1 MKLSV
6 FLSLCSLRV
15 SYASGLYT
23 QGVTVNIEAKNET
36 VAEILKDIEAQSG
49 YDFFYNNKLV
59 NVNRRVSVSSKKGD
73 IFDVLNQVFDGTNV
87 TYSVLDKK
95 IVLSTKEIDSR
106 VTSSSSQQ
114 SSRHTVKGKVVDANG
129 EPIIGATI
137 VEVGTTNGTVTDFD
151 GNFTLNV
158 SDTNA
163 KLDIS
168 YIGYK
173 KVVLS
178 ATSKSLSNIVLKEDT
193 EVLDEVVVVGYG
205 TQKKVNLTG
214 AVSQVTEEVFQSRPV
229 QNVSQAL
236 QGLVPGMT
244 FGLDQNGGQLNNTP
258 SISIR
263 GAGTIGKGS
272 KAAPLILI
280 DGVEGDM
287 NLLNP
292 QDIESISVL
301 KDASASSIY
310 GSRAPFGVIL
320 VTTKSGK
327 TGKTTVNYNMNVRF
341 NQPLADYHSMDSYEF
356 MHYINDGRTN
366 GGQAPYFSDEQLQNT
381 LDYKN
386 GKVGL
391 IVPLDAAGHYTFNW
405 GNDNTDW
412 YDVFF
417 KDFAIS
423 NEHSV
428 SVSGGSDKFSYYVSG
443 NLMNQNGI
451 LNYADES
458 YKRYVIN
465 GKINS
470 KINKYISL
478 SYNTKWMRSDYNAP
492 SFLGQIFFHQL
503 VRHWPNASVM
513 DPNGHYTDVSGIPQL
528 QDGGRQ
534 KQTMDQNYQSLQI
547 DITPLSGWAIHL
559 QGTYRVTTNFNHT
572 DYQAV
577 YAYTPDEEPYP
588 LELTTILPAGQTR
601 VSESANK
608 TDYYNVNVFSDY
620 SHQFGNHYLKIM
632 GGFNAEHNNYRN
644 LTGRRDGIISPDLP
658 TLNTSTSMD
667 LATGGYSHWAT
678 AGFFARVNYN
688 YKEKY
693 LLEINGR
700 YDGTS
705 RFMKDKRWNL
715 FPSFSLGWNLSHENF
730 WKPLESVV
738 NQFKVRGSWGE
749 LGNQNTTS
757 LYPFYETLPVKM
769 TDGSWL
775 LNGKKPN
782 TADIP
787 ALVSSMLTWE
797 RVRSYNVGFD
807 FGAFS
812 NRLTGSFDY
821 FVRRTVD
828 MVGPAPELPLVLGIA
843 VPNVNN
849 ADMKSY
855 GFELELGWRDRI
867 GKVDYGVKFNL
878 SDAQQKVM
886 RYPNTTGLF
895 SDWYAEKMNGEIW
908 GYTTLGIA
916 KTQEEMDKHLASLPN
931 GGQNALGK
939 KWGAGDIMYADL
951 NGDGKVDGGKGTLSD
966 PGDQTIIGNSTP
978 RYNFGLTLD
987 ASWNGFDFSVFFQGV
1002 GKRDY
1007 APIVG
1012 TNGAMFWG
1020 ITSNLW
1026 QSVGLEDH
1034 WDYFRPEGHPMGAN
1048 IDAYYPRP
1056 DLTSNKNHQVQTRY
1070 LQNAAYIRLKN
1081 AQIGYTLPQKWTQKL
1096 MINRCRIYVSGDNLW
1111 TGTKLADMFDPETL
1125 AAGDWGSGKTYPLS
1139 RVISFGLNV
1148 NF

>member
-6 FLSLCSLRV
+6 FLSLCSLGV
-15 SYASGLYT
+15 SYASGLYA

-272 KAAPLILI
+272 KAAPLVLI
-280 DGVEGDM
+280 DGIEGDM

-292 QDIESISVL
+292 QDIENISVL

-320 VTTKSGK
+320 ITTKQGK
-327 TGKTTVNYNMNVRF
+327 IGKPKVSYNASVRF
-341 NQPLADYHSMDSYEF
+341 NSPLADYHTMDSYELVHF
-356 MHYINDGRTN
+356 INDARTN
-366 GGQAPYFSDEQLQNT
+366 GGQQPYFTDQQIQNV

-386 GKVGL
+386 GTSGIIMGFKDDTHFE
-391 IVPLDAAGHYTFNW
+391 PRQANA
-405 GNDNTDW
+405 NTDW
-412 YDVFF
+412 YDLYM
-417 KDFAIS
+417 KDVVTS
-423 NEHSV
+423 QEHSL
-428 SVSGGSDKFSYYVSG
+428 SVSGGTDCFSYYISG
-443 NLMNQNGI
+443 NFLGQDG
-451 LNYADES
+451 LFNYVDET
-458 YKRYVIN
+458 YKRYSLN
-465 GKINS
+465 AKINA
-470 KINKYISL
+470 KINQYVSV
-478 SYNTKWMRSDYNAP
+478 SYNTKWFRSDYNAP
-492 SFLGQIFFHQL
+492 SGLAQVFFHQL
-503 VRHWPNASVM
+503 SRKWSTIPLT
-513 DPNGHYTDVSGIPQL
+513 DPNGYYTETSGVIEF

-534 KQTMDQNYQSLQI
+534 KQTLDTNFQTLQL
-547 DITPLSGWAIHL
+547 DINPLDGWGIHL
-559 QGTYRVTTNFNHT
+559 QGTYKISTNFTHK
-572 DYQAV
+572 DYQAIYSHDV
-577 YAYTPDEEPYP
+577 NGKPFPMEFTGF
-588 LELTTILPAGQTR
+588 TKAGQSR
-601 VSESANK
+601 VSELAK
-608 TDYYNVNVFSDY
+608 KYDYYTVNLFSDY
-620 SHQFGNHYLKIM
+620 YHQFGDHYLKVM
-632 GGFNAEHNNYRN
+632 GGFNAEHNNARD
-644 LTGRRDGIISPDLP
+644 LSGQRDGIMVSDLP
-658 TLNTSTSMD
+658 TLNTSSDLD
-667 LATGGYSHWAT
+667 LASGGYSHWAT
-678 AGFFARVNYN
+678 AGFFARLNYN

-693 LLEINGR
+693 LLEVNGR

-705 RFMKDKRWNL
+705 RFMRDQRWNL
-715 FPSFSLGWNLSHENF
+715 FPSFSLGWNISRENF

-738 NQFKVRGSWGE
+738 NHFKIRGSWGE
-749 LGNQNTTS
+749 LGNQNTDS
-757 LYPFYETLPVKM
+757 LYPFFETVPIKINS
-769 TDGSWL
+769 GNWL
-775 LNGKKPN
+775 VNGKKTN

-787 ALVSSMLTWE
+787 ALVSTMLTWE
-797 RVRSYNVGFD
+797 RVQTSNIGFD

-821 FVRRTVD
+821 FVRKTLD
-828 MVGPAPELPLVLGIA
+828 MVGPAPELPSVLGIA
-843 VPNVNN
+843 VPNTNN

-855 GFELELGWRDRI
+855 GFELELSWRDKI
-867 GKVDYGVKFNL
+867 GAVDYGVKFNL
-878 SDAQQKVM
+878 ADAKQKIL
-886 RYPNTTGLF
+886 RYPNMTNRF
-895 SDWYAEKMNGEIW
+895 EDWYVGKMNGEIW
-908 GYTTLGIA
+908 GYTTIGMA
-916 KTQEEMDKHLASLPN
+916 KSQEEMDEHLASLPN

-939 KWGAGDIMYADL
+939 KWGAGDIMYADI
-951 NGDGKVDGGKGTLSD
+951 NGDGRVDGGKGTLAD
-966 PGDQTIIGNSTP
+966 PGDKKIIGNSTP
-978 RYNFGLTLD
+978 RYNFGLVLD
-987 ASWNGFDFSVFFQGV
+987 AAWKGLDISVFFQGV

-1007 APIVG
+1007 APAEN
-1012 TNGAMFWG
+1012 TQGAMFWG
-1020 ITSNLW
+1020 AVENIW
-1026 QSVGLEDH
+1026 QSATLEDH

-1048 IDAYYPRP
+1048 LDAYYPRP
-1056 DLTSNKNHQVQTRY
+1056 DFT
-1070 LQNAAYIRLKN
+1070 
-1081 AQIGYTLPQKWTQKL
+1081 
-1096 MINRCRIYVSGDNLW
+1096 
-1111 TGTKLADMFDPETL
+1111 TKKKSL
-1125 AAGDWGSGKTYPLS
+1125 
-1139 RVISFGLNV
+1139 
-1148 NF
+1148 

>member
-6 FLSLCSLRV
+6 FLSLCSLGV
-15 SYASGLYT
+15 SYASGLYA

-272 KAAPLILI
+272 KAAPLVLI
-280 DGVEGDM
+280 DGIEGDM

-292 QDIESISVL
+292 QDIENISVL

-320 VTTKSGK
+320 ITTKQGK
-327 TGKTTVNYNMNVRF
+327 IGKPKVSYNASVRF
-341 NQPLADYHSMDSYEF
+341 NSPLADYHTMDSYELVHF
-356 MHYINDGRTN
+356 INDARTN
-366 GGQAPYFSDEQLQNT
+366 GGQQPYFTDQQIQNV

-386 GKVGL
+386 GTSGIIMGFKDDTHFE
-391 IVPLDAAGHYTFNW
+391 PRQANA
-405 GNDNTDW
+405 NTDW
-412 YDVFF
+412 YDLYM
-417 KDFAIS
+417 KDVVTS
-423 NEHSV
+423 QEHSL
-428 SVSGGSDKFSYYVSG
+428 SVSGGTDCFSYYISG
-443 NLMNQNGI
+443 NFLGQDG
-451 LNYADES
+451 LFNYVDET
-458 YKRYVIN
+458 YKRYSLN
-465 GKINS
+465 AKINA
-470 KINKYISL
+470 KINQYVSV
-478 SYNTKWMRSDYNAP
+478 SYNTKWFRSDYNAP
-492 SFLGQIFFHQL
+492 SGLAQVFFHQL
-503 VRHWPNASVM
+503 SRKWSTIPLT
-513 DPNGHYTDVSGIPQL
+513 DPNGYYTETSGVIEF

-534 KQTMDQNYQSLQI
+534 KQTLDTNFQTLQL
-547 DITPLSGWAIHL
+547 DINPLDGWGIHL
-559 QGTYRVTTNFNHT
+559 QGTYKISTNFTHK
-572 DYQAV
+572 DYQAIYSHDV
-577 YAYTPDEEPYP
+577 NGKPFPMEFTGF
-588 LELTTILPAGQTR
+588 TKAGQSR
-601 VSESANK
+601 VSELAK
-608 TDYYNVNVFSDY
+608 KYDYYTVNLFSDY
-620 SHQFGNHYLKIM
+620 YHQFGDHYLKVM
-632 GGFNAEHNNYRN
+632 GGFNAEHNNARD
-644 LTGRRDGIISPDLP
+644 LSGQRDGIMVSDLP
-658 TLNTSTSMD
+658 TLNTSSDLD
-667 LATGGYSHWAT
+667 LASGGYSHWAT
-678 AGFFARVNYN
+678 AGFFARLNYN

-693 LLEINGR
+693 LLEVNGR

-705 RFMKDKRWNL
+705 RFMRDQRWNL
-715 FPSFSLGWNLSHENF
+715 FPSFSLGWNISRENF

-738 NQFKVRGSWGE
+738 NHFKIRGSWGE
-749 LGNQNTTS
+749 LGNQNTDS
-757 LYPFYETLPVKM
+757 LYPFFETVPIKINS
-769 TDGSWL
+769 GNWL
-775 LNGKKPN
+775 VNGKKTN

-787 ALVSSMLTWE
+787 ALVSTMLTWE
-797 RVRSYNVGFD
+797 RVQTSNIGFD

-821 FVRRTVD
+821 FVRKTLD
-828 MVGPAPELPLVLGIA
+828 MVGPAPELPSVLGIA
-843 VPNVNN
+843 VPNTNN

-855 GFELELGWRDRI
+855 GFELELSWRDKI
-867 GKVDYGVKFNL
+867 GAVDYGVKFNL
-878 SDAQQKVM
+878 ADAKQKIL
-886 RYPNTTGLF
+886 RYPNMTNRF
-895 SDWYAEKMNGEIW
+895 EDWYVGKMNGEIW
-908 GYTTLGIA
+908 GYTTIGMA
-916 KTQEEMDKHLASLPN
+916 KSQEEMDEHLASLPN

-939 KWGAGDIMYADL
+939 KWGAGDIMYADI
-951 NGDGKVDGGKGTLSD
+951 NGDGRVDGGKGTLAD
-966 PGDQTIIGNSTP
+966 PGDKKIIGNSTP
-978 RYNFGLTLD
+978 RYNFGLVLD
-987 ASWNGFDFSVFFQGV
+987 AAWKGLDISVFFQGV

-1007 APIVG
+1007 APAEN
-1012 TNGAMFWG
+1012 TQGAMFWG
-1020 ITSNLW
+1020 AVENIW
-1026 QSVGLEDH
+1026 QSATLEDH

-1048 IDAYYPRP
+1048 LDAYYPRP
-1056 DLTSNKNHQVQTRY
+1056 DFTTKKNHYRQTGY

-1081 AQIGYTLPQKWTQKL
+1081 VQIGYTLPRIWMDKL
-1096 MINRCRIYVSGDNLW
+1096 HVNRCRIYLSADNLW
-1111 TGTKLADMFDPETL
+1111 TGTKLANMYDPETL
-1125 AAGDWGSGKTYPLS
+1125 SAGDWGTGKTYPLS
-1139 RVISFGLNV
+1139 RVISLGVNLNL
-1148 NF
+1148 